1 MVLNLKAGDTM
12 PDGELDL
19 ELVPLSEAIGVE
31 VRGVDLSQP
40 IDAENADALRKVWT
54 ENSIL
59 LIRGQELDD
68 EAQYAFAR
76 VFGEIAPRSKPPV
89 EKRDYVPDPE
99 NPMHLI
105 TDQVDEK
112 GRRLGSL
119 GHGEMCF
126 HTDKCYEEK
135 PHRASTLYAM
145 EIPSEGGHTKF
156 ASLFRA
162 FEILPDDLRKKL
174 EGRRALQVYDFG
186 TVPVGTDV
194 NIDELMHYWQPIFVT
209 NPDTGQKALYIN
221 RLMTS
226 RIEGLDK
233 AENREV
239 LEILWDIIES
249 PDNMYEHVWLPGDI
263 IVWDN
268 LSSVHARTDWPQ
280 DERRTLRRCTIQGS
294 ALA

>member
-1 MVLNLKAGDTM
+1 MVEMEGDHHR
-12 PDGELDL
+12 
-19 ELVPLSEAIGVE
+19 LVLSKLSEAIGIE
-31 VRGVDLSQP
+31 VKGIDLNEP
-40 IDAENADALRKVWT
+40 LDEILARTLKAVWAHK
-54 ENSIL
+54 SIL

-68 EAQYAFAR
+68 ETQYAFAR
-76 VFGEIAPRSKPPV
+76 IFGEIAPRSKPPV
-89 EKRDYVPDPE
+89 EKRDYVPDAE

-105 TDQVDEK
+105 TDRVDEE

-119 GHGEMCF
+119 GHGEMYF

-145 EIPSEGGHTKF
+145 EIPSSGGHTKF
-156 ASLFRA
+156 ASLYRA
-162 FEILPDDLRKKL
+162 YEMLPDDLRNKL

-186 TVPVGTDV
+186 TVPVGMDV

-209 NPDTGQKALYIN
+209 NPDTGQKALYVN

-226 RIEGLDK
+226 RIEGLDE

-239 LEILWDIIES
+239 LETLWDIIES
-249 PDNMYEHVWLPGDI
+249 PDNMYEHVWAPGDI

-280 DERRTLRRCTIQGS
+280 DERRTLRRCTVQGDT
-294 ALA
+294 LV

>member
-1 MVLNLKAGDTM
+1 MLD
-12 PDGELDL
+12 DELGL
-19 ELVPLSEAIGVE
+19 EFVPLSDAIGVE

-40 IDAENADALRKVWT
+40 ITAETAAALKAAWA
-54 ENSIL
+54 ENSIM

-105 TDQVDEK
+105 TDRVDEN

-119 GHGEMCF
+119 GHGEMYF
-126 HTDKCYEEK
+126 HTDKCYEEA
-135 PHRASTLYAM
+135 PHRASTLYAI

-156 ASLFRA
+156 ASLYRA
-162 FEILPDDLRKKL
+162 YEMLSDDLRNKL
-174 EGRRALQVYDFG
+174 DGRRALQVYDFG

-194 NIDELMHYWQPIFVT
+194 NIDELMHFWQPIFVT
-209 NPDTGQKALYIN
+209 NPDTGRKALYIN

-226 RIEGLDK
+226 RIEGFDDS
-233 AENREV
+233 ENREV
-239 LEILWDIIES
+239 LETLWDIIES

-280 DERRTLRRCTIQGS
+280 EERRTLRRCTVQGS
-294 ALA
+294 ALV